1 MRSAI
6 TQPWT
11 WTPAQIAALA
21 FGVWWIGNAVAV
33 FLVVDPK
40 VAALETNGTVDAFG
54 VSIVVNGWH
63 GLLHL
68 STGLAGLGACWWP
81 RSSRV
86 YVLLIGALYFAAAF
100 CGLFLSSTVFG
111 LIRVNEFGSIEHA
124 IEGAV
129 LVAVGMAFSRNAGR
143 TLPANAQ

>member
-6 TQPWT
+6 AQPWT

-21 FGVWWIGNAVAV
+21 FGIWWIGNAVAV

-54 VSIVVNGWH
+54 VSIAVNGWH

-68 STGLAGLGACWWP
+68 STGLAGLGVCWWP
-81 RSSRV
+81 RSSRL
-86 YVLLIGALYFAAAF
+86 YALFIGALYLVAAF
-100 CGLFLSSTVFG
+100 CGLFLDSTVFG
-111 LIRVNEFGSIEHA
+111 LIWVNEFGSIEHA
-124 IEGAV
+124 IEGVV
-129 LVAVGMAFSRNAGR
+129 LVTVGMAFSGSAGR
-143 TLPANAQ
+143 TAPANAR